1 MGITVS
7 RISRLFSST
16 DESGMCPSSS
26 SLPQHGTLQYII
38 TAPCCSPRSITAC
51 KINDPMDHPAL
62 PRQVDRSI
70 AKAKGSTVALEASP
84 EQLQASKTCVT
95 PSLKEIIEI
104 KTKENGRLRAELAYL
119 QSLETLGDE
128 FYGEIHDAAGRI
140 QHAIATFNR
149 RRRELDK
156 RKLEVG
162 T

>member
-1 MGITVS
+1 
-7 RISRLFSST
+7 
-16 DESGMCPSSS
+16 
-26 SLPQHGTLQYII
+26 
-38 TAPCCSPRSITAC
+38 
-51 KINDPMDHPAL
+51 MDHPAH
-62 PRQVDRSI
+62 PRQVDRFI

-128 FYGEIHDAAGRI
+128 FYGEIHDAAGRM
-140 QHAIATFNR
+140 QRAIATFNR
-149 RRRELDK
+149 RRKELDK

-162 T
+162 S